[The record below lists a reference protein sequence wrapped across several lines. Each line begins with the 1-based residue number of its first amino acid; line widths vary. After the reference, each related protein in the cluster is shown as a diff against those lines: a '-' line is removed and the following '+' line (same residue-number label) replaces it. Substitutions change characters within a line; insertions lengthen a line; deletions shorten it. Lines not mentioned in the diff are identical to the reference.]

1 MSNQRLAVAG
11 SFRVATGASGLLD
24 QKESRSPF
32 GSRGNR
38 PNRSH
43 RRRTLSGRG
52 RLTVCSLLLFFVI
65 GVVLAAG
72 LPVPAP
78 SFDNV
83 FAFSSDPL
91 ETTLAAP
98 RPADTPGPQAP
109 EPLYSRLPV
118 GINNSVY
125 AYADEPSGQR
135 SSGVAFSSS
144 TSDPFASPRLVE
156 IVPAP
161 MDRPDLNG
169 PLRVEYSV
177 DSELTRSV
185 FDILKKGRVARGHV
199 IVLDPESGRVLA
211 YASTDPETFPPTRAY
226 PAASLIKVVTTAAV
240 LETSSNVRDT
250 RCRYR
255 GSPYRL
261 TRSRIKKPKSGHEV
275 SLEVALATSNNQCF
289 AQFAVNDIGSLGML
303 DTIDR
308 FGWLS
313 QSGAG
318 HDAGAVDL
326 GGSEYDLGRFG
337 CGLAGCRIT
346 PLHAARLAATM
357 ATGLSVEPWW
367 VDRVV
372 DADGQELKRPKPIK
386 SKRVISPERADE
398 MRLMM
403 VRTTTRGTAR
413 GAFRDRRGR
422 PLLGSIQVAGKTG
435 NLSGREPKG
444 RYEWFIA
451 AAPAQDP
458 TIAIAVVQVH
468 GHLWWKKSSEIA
480 ASVLSEV
487 FCERQQCAPEL
498 ANRFTGKLESPAS
511 PVFLSENGRVP
522 VRSSN

>member
-1 MSNQRLAVAG
+1 M
-11 SFRVATGASGLLD
+11 LD
-24 QKESRSPF
+24 HKGSRSPF
-32 GSRGNR
+32 GSRANR

-43 RRRTLSGRG
+43 RRKTLSARG
-52 RLTVCSLLLFFVI
+52 RLTVGLLLL
-65 GVVLAAG
+65 GVSLAIVFAVG
-72 LPVPAP
+72 LPVVAP
-78 SFDNV
+78 NFNIAIPSIGD
-83 FAFSSDPL
+83 SS
-91 ETTLAAP
+91 ERHSTT
-98 RPADTPGPQAP
+98 RDSGEDRGIKAP
-109 EPLYSRLPV
+109 EVLYARLPV
-118 GINNSVY
+118 GTNNAVY
-125 AYADEPSGQR
+125 AYADEPAGER

-156 IVPAP
+156 VVPAP
-161 MDRPDLNG
+161 MDRPDLEG

-177 DSELTRSV
+177 DAELTQAV
-185 FDILKKGRVARGHV
+185 FKVLRNGRVERGHV
-199 IVLDPESGRVLA
+199 IVLDPETGRVLA

-226 PAASLIKVVTTAAV
+226 PAASLIKVVTAAAV
-240 LETSSNVRDT
+240 LETSSEKGGA

-261 TRSRIKKPKSGHEV
+261 TRSRLKRPKTGHEV

-289 AQFAVNDIGSLGML
+289 AQFAVNDVGSLGML
-303 DTIDR
+303 DALDQ

-326 GGSEYDLGRFG
+326 GGSEYDLGRLG

-372 DADGQELKRPKPIK
+372 DAQGKELERPTPIETR
-386 SKRVISPERADE
+386 RVLSPERADE
-398 MRLMM
+398 VRRMM

-413 GAFRDRRGR
+413 SAFRDRRGR

-435 NLSGREPKG
+435 NLSGRDPKG

-451 AAPAQDP
+451 AAPAHEP

-487 FCERQQCAPEL
+487 FCERRHCAPEL
-498 ANRFTGKLESPAS
+498 ANRFTGKLGSPAA
-511 PVFLSENGRVP
+511 PVFLSEDGL
-522 VRSSN
+522 